1 MKEFKIFMYILVS
14 FFFASCGEIYVNMDN
29 IEYSVDKN
37 VCKENEPI
45 EINFKGHFY
54 PQDEVSGVWIRITL
68 YKNNNENNES
78 CEMNIISRNNDTI
91 DWTDK
96 SYRYYSHEDEKYR
109 FIYLLEEKN
118 MTNFDE
124 RIEISIPYEGEYRL
138 LLSTRAE
145 SLVRYKGGLN
155 DCSKQ
160 ILVIK

>member
-54 PQDEVSGVWIRITL
+54 PQDEVLGVWIEISL

-78 CEMNIISRNNDTI
+78 CEMNIISRNNAPI
-91 DWTDK
+91 DWTDRKFHYCFPLVEK
-96 SYRYYSHEDEKYR
+96 SFFCY
-109 FIYLLEEKN
+109 FLEEEN
-118 MTNFDE
+118 MTDFDE

-155 DCSKQ
+155 DSSKQ